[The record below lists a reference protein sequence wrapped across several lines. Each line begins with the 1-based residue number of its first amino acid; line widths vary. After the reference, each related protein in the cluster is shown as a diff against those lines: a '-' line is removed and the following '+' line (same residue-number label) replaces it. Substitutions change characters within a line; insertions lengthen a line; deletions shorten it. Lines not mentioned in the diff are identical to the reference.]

1 MMYIH
6 IMGSLLKGR
15 VIAKMSTENYVWAT
29 GKRKCAIAQ
38 VRLLSGEGNILVDN
52 KVYSEVFPRLEHQR
66 SIETPFLV
74 TNTVGKYRVMAKV
87 AGGGKSGQADA
98 IGYGIAKALVKEN
111 ELFKPILRKEGLL
124 TRDARIKERR
134 KYGLKKARKAQ
145 QYTKR

>member
-1 MMYIH
+1 
-6 IMGSLLKGR
+6 
-15 VIAKMSTENYVWAT
+15 MSTENYVWAT

-38 VRLLSGEGNILVDN
+38 VRLLPGEGSILVDN
-52 KVYSEVFPRLEHQR
+52 KVYSEAFPRLEHQR

-74 TNTVGKYRVMAKV
+74 TNTVGKYRVMVKV
-87 AGGGKSGQADA
+87 TGGGKSGQADA
-98 IGYGIAKALVKEN
+98 IRYGIAKALVKEN
-111 ELFKPILRKEGLL
+111 ELFRAALRKGGLL

>member
-6 IMGSLLKGR
+6 IMASLLKGR

-38 VRLLSGEGNILVDN
+38 VRLLSGEGNIIVDN

-74 TNTVGKYRVMAKV
+74 TNTVGKYRVMVKV
-87 AGGGKSGQADA
+87 TGGGKSGQADA

-111 ELFKPILRKEGLL
+111 ELFKAELRKNGLL

>member
-6 IMGSLLKGR
+6 IMVSLLKGR

>member
-1 MMYIH
+1 MMHIH
-6 IMGSLLKGR
+6 IMVSLLKGR

-87 AGGGKSGQADA
+87 TGGGKSGQADA

-111 ELFKPILRKEGLL
+111 ELFKAELRKSGLL

>member
-1 MMYIH
+1 MMCIH
-6 IMGSLLKGR
+6 IVANSLIRG

-38 VRLLSGEGNILVDN
+38 VRILPGEGNILVDN
-52 KVYSEVFPRLEHQR
+52 KVYNEVFPRLEHQR
-66 SIETPFLV
+66 SIESPFLI

-87 AGGGKSGQADA
+87 TGGGKSGQADA

-111 ELFKPILRKEGLL
+111 ELFKEALRKGGWL